1 MYEEI
6 AGVPFL
12 LAGPGIPQ
20 GKVVDTPVS
29 HVDAFPT
36 ILEAAGEKMPEGF
49 PGVSLVEIANGAKPE
64 RTVMSEYHGMGSS
77 TGAFAV
83 RVGKWKYV
91 HYAKYGPQLFDLEA
105 DPDETNDLA
114 ESPKHAKVLEQC
126 RSALYAI
133 CDPQEVDRRARQ
145 RQAEILAANGGREA
159 VIKRGDFGFTPAPGT
174 VADFK

>member
-1 MYEEI
+1 
-6 AGVPFL
+6 VPFL
-12 LAGPGIPQ
+12 LAGPGIPA

-36 ILEAAGEKMPEGF
+36 ILEIAGESMPPGF
-49 PGVSLVEIANGAKPE
+49 PGFSLERISEGFKPE
-64 RTVMSEYHGMGSS
+64 RTILSEYHAMGSS

-91 HYAKYGPQLFDLEA
+91 HYAKYGPQLFDLEK
-105 DPDETNDLA
+105 DPDETHDLA
-114 ESPKHAKVLEQC
+114 EDPMHAKVLEQC

-133 CDPQEVDRRARQ
+133 CDPQEVDRRARK
-145 RQAEILAANGGREA
+145 RQAELLALNGGREA
-159 VIKRGDFGFTPAPGT
+159 VIERGDFGFTPAPGT